1 MNNKSQI
8 KMFESVAVLIIF
20 FFLIAFGLSF
30 YMVIAKSSSQ
40 KAHERFLQLKA
51 IQTVQKLSTLP
62 ELGCVL
68 VGVEAESCFD
78 EIKIEKFNELLKTDA
93 AKEWYFNV
101 FGFSEVEIKQIFPS
115 EQTISL
121 YSNGKEDSGYSFSQV
136 PVLLYNPLT
145 NTFSFGVIEIK
156 MYEI

>member
-1 MNNKSQI
+1 
-8 KMFESVAVLIIF
+8 MFESVAVLIIF

-30 YMVIAKSSSQ
+30 YMVIAKSSAQ

-68 VGVEAESCFD
+68 VGVESESCFD
-78 EIKIEKFNELLKTDA
+78 EIKIEKFNELLKTET

-101 FGFSEVEIKQIFPS
+101 FGFSEVEIKQIFPF
-115 EQTISL
+115 EQTTIL
-121 YSNGKEDSGYSFSQV
+121 YANRLNDAGYSFSQI
-136 PVLLYNPLT
+136 PLLLYNPVT
-145 NTFSFGVIEIK
+145 NSFSFGVVGIK
-156 MYEI
+156 MYET